1 MQLLENSLVHSLSTA
16 QFAKKQPQLP
26 SPHPSQRRN
35 FPTVKAG
42 LCSSNAQTSTRPNSR
57 VVAAQATTQSEAPA
71 AEAAAKAW
79 RVGRHSLQGLREE
92 MEDHHTVIHDVPGGF
107 LYAAVFDGHCGSA
120 TAKFLE

>member
-1 MQLLENSLVHSLSTA
+1 MQLLENSFRGLSFA
-16 QFAKKQPQLP
+16 QFAKKQPHVSLSQ
-26 SPHPSQRRN
+26 PSQHKN
-35 FPTVKAG
+35 FPSVKAG
-42 LCSSNAQTSTRPNSR
+42 LRSSLSQTSSNQNSR

-71 AEAAAKAW
+71 ADAAAKTW
-79 RVGRHSLQGLREE
+79 RVGRHSLQGLRES